1 MTSLAHVKVDARE
14 RDGIVCLGEI
24 LMQVKKNKTRKS
36 YIDLYT
42 CGYVIL
48 VVVDCQKT
56 ANSRLTFPW
65 SNACSI
71 ALTDFFLHTELS
83 VHRLVSVKNANFVVH
98 CT

>member
-1 MTSLAHVKVDARE
+1 MTSSAHVKVDARE
-14 RDGIVCLGEI
+14 RDGIVRLGEI
-24 LMQVKKNKTRKS
+24 LMQVNKTRKS

-42 CGYVIL
+42 CGYVII

-65 SNACSI
+65 YNACSI

-83 VHRLVSVKNANFVVH
+83 IHRLVSVKNANF
-98 CT
+98 CRS